1 MIMKQRILAKDKTI
15 IIKGL
20 KTGTFNITE
29 LNHLTRGIADH
40 SGDIELFG
48 EVKVTLSMDDKRN
61 LLKSLR
67 SGYINFELIPDLFEK
82 IKENFFLRVMIES
95 TSIES

>member
-1 MIMKQRILAKDKTI
+1 MKILLSKTDKVS

-20 KTGTFNITE
+20 KKGTFNITE
-29 LNHLTRGIADH
+29 LNHLTREIADH

-48 EVKVTLSMDDKRN
+48 EVKVTLSMDDKRH

-82 IKENFFLRVMIES
+82 INENFFLRVMIES
-95 TSIES
+95 TPIES

>member
-1 MIMKQRILAKDKTI
+1 MKILLSKTDKVS

-20 KTGTFNITE
+20 KIGTFNITE
-29 LNHLTRGIADH
+29 LNHLTREIADH

>member
-1 MIMKQRILAKDKTI
+1 MIMKQRILAKDKKI
-15 IIKGL
+15 IISGL

-29 LNHLTRGIADH
+29 LNHLTREIADH

-48 EVKVTLSMDDKRN
+48 EVEVALSMDDKRN

-67 SGYINFELIPDLFEK
+67 SGYIDFELIPDLFEK
-82 IKENFFLRVMIES
+82 NKRKFLLKNNEGKIVIKL
-95 TSIES
+95 

>member
-1 MIMKQRILAKDKTI
+1 MKQYLKSDDKKS

-48 EVKVTLSMDDKRN
+48 EVEVALTMDDKRN

-67 SGYINFELIPDLFEK
+67 SGYIDFELIPDLFEK

>member
-1 MIMKQRILAKDKTI
+1 MKQRILAKDKKI
-15 IIKGL
+15 IISGL

-48 EVKVTLSMDDKRN
+48 KVEVALTMDDKRN

-67 SGYINFELIPDLFEK
+67 SGYIDFELIPDLFEK